1 MILRPPLAVTS
12 GDPAGIGIEVFLAA
26 QEEIGEEIPIV
37 WFGDSQHLPREK
49 LFTSWSPEKPKELAP
64 GLNLYQI
71 DFKNPAE
78 PGNGD
83 PGNALGVINSIKTAT
98 NFAKEGKISGL
109 CTAPINKKILKEGA
123 NFDFPGHT
131 EYLAHLCGV
140 KNAVMML
147 SCPQLRVVPL
157 TIHIPISDVV
167 KNITKSLFERTVEVI
182 HSSLILDFGIK
193 NPKISVAG
201 LNPHASEGGSI
212 GNDDIEYIGPWI
224 TRLQSKGISIS
235 GPNPADTM
243 FHFNARSQYDV
254 ALCMYH
260 DQALI
265 PLKTLDFY
273 GGTNITLGLPI
284 VRTSPDHGTA
294 FDIAGQGIANKKSM
308 VEAIRAADLIIKAR
322 HNAN

>member
-83 PGNALGVINSIKTAT
+83 PGNALGVINAIRTAT

-123 NFDFPGHT
+123 NFNFPGHT

-167 KNITKSLFERTVEVI
+167 KNITKSLFERTVEII

-224 TRLQSKGISIS
+224 TQLQSEGISIS

-322 HNAN
+322 LNAN

>member
-83 PGNALGVINSIKTAT
+83 PGNALGVINAIKTAT

-123 NFDFPGHT
+123 NFNFPGHT

-140 KNAVMML
+140 KTAVMML

-224 TRLQSKGISIS
+224 TQFQSKGISIS

-322 HNAN
+322 LNAN

>member
-26 QEEIGEEIPIV
+26 QEEIGQEIPIV

-49 LFTSWSPEKPKELAP
+49 SFTNWSPEKPKALGS
-64 GLNLYQI
+64 GLYLYQI
-71 DFKNPAE
+71 DFKNPAVA
-78 PGNGD
+78 GNGD
-83 PGNALGVINSIKTAT
+83 PGNALGVIKAIETAT

-109 CTAPINKKILKEGA
+109 CTAPISKKILKEGA
-123 NFDFPGHT
+123 NFNFPGHT

-167 KNITKSLFERTVEVI
+167 KNITKNLFERTVEII

-193 NPKISVAG
+193 DPKISVAG
-201 LNPHASEGGSI
+201 LNPHASERGSI
-212 GNDDIEYIGPWI
+212 GNEDVEYIRPWI
-224 TRLQSKGISIS
+224 TQLQSKGISIF

>member
-26 QEEIGEEIPIV
+26 QEEIGEQIPIV

-83 PGNALGVINSIKTAT
+83 PGNALGVINAIKTAT

-123 NFDFPGHT
+123 NFNFPGHT

-193 NPKISVAG
+193 DPKISVAG
-201 LNPHASEGGSI
+201 LNPHASEGGNI

-224 TRLQSKGISIS
+224 TQLQSKGISIS
-235 GPNPADTM
+235 GPSPADTM

-322 HNAN
+322 LNAN

>member
-49 LFTSWSPEKPKELAP
+49 LFTSWSPEKPKKLAP

-83 PGNALGVINSIKTAT
+83 PGNALGVINAIKTAT

-123 NFDFPGHT
+123 NFNFSGHT

-167 KNITKSLFERTVEVI
+167 KNITKSLFERTVEII

-224 TRLQSKGISIS
+224 TQLQSEGISIS

-322 HNAN
+322 LNAN

>member
-49 LFTSWSPEKPKELAP
+49 LFNSWSPEKPKELAP

-83 PGNALGVINSIKTAT
+83 PGNALGVINAIKTAT

-123 NFDFPGHT
+123 NFNFPGHT

-224 TRLQSKGISIS
+224 TQLQSKGISIS

>member
-26 QEEIGEEIPIV
+26 QEEIGQEVPIV

-49 LFTSWSPEKPKELAP
+49 LFTSWSPEKPKELGA

-71 DFKNPAE
+71 DFKNPAV
-78 PGNGD
+78 PGKGD
-83 PGNALGVINSIKTAT
+83 PGNALGVINAIETAT

-157 TIHIPISDVV
+157 TTHIPISAVV
-167 KNITKSLFERTVEVI
+167 KNITKSLFEKTVEII

-193 NPKISVAG
+193 DPKISVAG

-224 TRLQSKGISIS
+224 TQLRSKGISIF
-235 GPNPADTM
+235 GPNSADTM
-243 FHFNARSQYDV
+243 FHFNARSHYDV

-294 FDIAGQGIANKKSM
+294 YDIAGQGIANKKSM

>member
-1 MILRPPLAVTS
+1 MRSPLEILPELES
-12 GDPAGIGIEVFLAA
+12 KFFLAA

-83 PGNALGVINSIKTAT
+83 PGNALGVINAIRTAT

-224 TRLQSKGISIS
+224 TQFQSKGISIS